1 MDQTQALLCSVGDEI
16 ADARLRLDALAELTS
31 DLIARVPAAEWAG
44 ALERAQE
51 YDLLAQRLDG
61 LAGLVA
67 ALGAGVPVDLA
78 LHALTLSDLTERLG
92 GAIAPRDLTP
102 AGSGE
107 LQLF

>member
-16 ADARLRLDALAELTS
+16 ADVRLRLDGLAEFTS
-31 DLIARVPAAEWAG
+31 GLIAKAPEADRLA

-51 YDLLAQRLDG
+51 YDLLVQRLDG

-92 GAIAPRDLTP
+92 GAVAPRDLTP